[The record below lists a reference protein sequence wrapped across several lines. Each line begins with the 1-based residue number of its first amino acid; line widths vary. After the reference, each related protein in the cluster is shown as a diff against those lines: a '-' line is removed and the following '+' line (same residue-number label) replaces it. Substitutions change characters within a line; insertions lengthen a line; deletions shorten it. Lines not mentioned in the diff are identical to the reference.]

1 LKKTLLY
8 FLLLASYFA
17 NAQTSQYSYLTIADS
32 LKENA
37 NAVIRLDDTQ
47 IDMSSPYKMR
57 IKRHLIVTVINK
69 YGDVD
74 ATINVHYDK
83 HSSIKSVKAILYNAF
98 GFEIK
103 KLKSKD
109 IKDYSA
115 SGSSLYSDSRLKYYK
130 YIPIKYPY
138 TIDITTIVEE
148 ENTAFY
154 PSWAPIHGYYA
165 STEES
170 RFTVNYP
177 KDLLK
182 IRVKENNFKGYNI
195 KNTSMSGHIQYS
207 AKNLKAFESE
217 PLSPLFTNFAPNLV
231 LAPNLF
237 SLAGVKGSAN
247 NWTDFGK
254 WMYNNL
260 LLGRDQLTEAT
271 KTEIKTLVKGIEDP
285 IERARKVYAF
295 MQEKTRYISVQIGI
309 GGWKP
314 MRADEVD
321 KMRYGDCKALVNY
334 TQALL
339 KEAKVE
345 AYYTIAYADVKK
357 DIDKNFVAMQ
367 GNHVILYLP
376 TKKDTVWL
384 ECTTQKNPF
393 GYVGSFTNDRDVLVI
408 KPDGGVIKHTK
419 VYDVK
424 ENYQYTVGSYSIDNE
439 GTLNGQLSIK
449 SSGVQFR
456 NHFKLSY
463 KTQKEG
469 VKYYKAYFDN
479 INNLSIS
486 KINNSADKK
495 ASVFKEQ
502 VMLSATNYALK
513 SGQRLLLT
521 LNAFNK
527 NNYVP
532 KRMSNRLLPIEIDN
546 GYTDKD
552 SIKIKLPRDYKI
564 ESLSKSV
571 ALKSTF
577 GSYTTDVIKLND
589 STIIY
594 KRINIVNQGTFPK
607 ELYNNFR
614 KYKKNIVRKDN
625 SKIILIKK
633 QP

>member
-1 LKKTLLY
+1 MKKVLLY
-8 FLLLASYFA
+8 LLLFTCYFI
-17 NAQTSQYSYLTIADS
+17 NAQTTQYSYLTITDS

-57 IKRHLIVTVINK
+57 IKKHLIVTVINK

-83 HSSIKSVKAILYNAF
+83 HSSIKSVEAILYNAF
-98 GFEIK
+98 GFKIK
-103 KLKSKD
+103 KLKSKE

-115 SGSSLYSDSRLKYYK
+115 AGSSLYSDSRLKYYK
-130 YIPIKYPY
+130 YIPLKYPY

-148 ENTAFY
+148 ESTAFY
-154 PSWAPIHGYYA
+154 PRWLPIHGYYA

-182 IRVKENNFKGYNI
+182 IRVKENNFKDYDI
-195 KNTSMSGHIQYS
+195 KNTSIPGHLKYS
-207 AKNLKAFESE
+207 INNLKAIENE

-247 NWTDFGK
+247 NWTEFGQ
-254 WMYNNL
+254 WMYSNL
-260 LLGRDQLTEAT
+260 LLGRDQLTEGT

-285 IERARKVYAF
+285 IERARKVYAY

-314 MRADEVD
+314 MRANEVD

-339 KEAKVE
+339 KEAKVA
-345 AYYTIAYADVKK
+345 AYYTIVYADTKK
-357 DIDKNFVAMQ
+357 DIDKDFVAMQ
-367 GNHVILYLP
+367 GNHAILYLP

-393 GYVGSFTNDRDVLVI
+393 GYVGDFTNDRDVLVI
-408 KPDGGVIKHTK
+408 KPDGGEIKHTK

-424 ENYQYTVGSYSIDNE
+424 ENYQYTVGSYTIDNE
-439 GTLNGQLSIK
+439 GTLNGKLSIK
-449 SSGVQFR
+449 SSGVQFE

-463 KTQKEG
+463 KTQKEAI
-469 VKYYKAYFDN
+469 KYYKEYFDN
-479 INNLSIS
+479 INNLSIL
-486 KINNSADKK
+486 KINNSTDKK
-495 ASVFKEQ
+495 ASIFKEH
-502 VMLSATNYALK
+502 VILSATNYARK
-513 SGQRLLLT
+513 SGERLLLT

-527 NNYVP
+527 NSYVP
-532 KRMSNRLLPIEIDN
+532 KRMLNRLLPIEIDN

-552 SIKIKLPRDYKI
+552 SITISLPSAYKI
-564 ESLSKSV
+564 ESLPKSV
-571 ALKSTF
+571 SLKSIF
-577 GSYTTDVIKLND
+577 GSYTTDITKLND
-589 STIIY
+589 STILY
-594 KRINIVNQGTFPK
+594 KRIHIVNQGIFPK
-607 ELYNNFR
+607 EEYNNFR
-614 KYKKNIVRKDN
+614 KNRKKIARKDN

-633 QP
+633 